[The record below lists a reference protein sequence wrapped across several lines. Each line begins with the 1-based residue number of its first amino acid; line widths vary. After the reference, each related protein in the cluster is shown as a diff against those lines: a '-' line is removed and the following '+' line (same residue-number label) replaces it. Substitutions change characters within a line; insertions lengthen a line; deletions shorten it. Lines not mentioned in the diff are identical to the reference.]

1 MHFFKFEI
9 RVKLFSNM
17 IITDCQKTLNAFYQ
31 LDTIITVSY
40 SLTFTFKTL
49 TKLQ

>member
-31 LDTIITVSY
+31 LDTII
-40 SLTFTFKTL
+40 
-49 TKLQ
+49 KLQSDFYL